1 MRGSFAIFIANLYFL
16 PSFSSSAI
24 TQSVMQGM
32 HFAYKQSI
40 IACGRTQRERER
52 ENEKEREREMEIACG
67 RRKREAGERKCNG
80 CSVML
85 ASIPVFF

>member
-40 IACGRTQRERER
+40 IACGRTERERER
-52 ENEKEREREMEIACG
+52 EREKVRGRSRVAGENGRQEKESAMGAVLC
-67 RRKREAGERKCNG
+67 
-80 CSVML
+80 
-85 ASIPVFF
+85 